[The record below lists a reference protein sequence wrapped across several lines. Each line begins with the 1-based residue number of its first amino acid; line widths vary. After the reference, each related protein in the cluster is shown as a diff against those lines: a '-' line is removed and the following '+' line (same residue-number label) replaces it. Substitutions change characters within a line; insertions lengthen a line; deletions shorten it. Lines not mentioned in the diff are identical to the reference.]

1 MPGKELKGR
10 SKRAMYSNGKLV
22 GGQKKLDVALP
33 KGVLNKADFKAL
45 GNAGSKKKGAK
56 V

>member
-22 GGQKKLDVALP
+22 GEQKKLDVALP

-45 GNAGSKKKGAK
+45 GNAGSKKKRAK